1 MATYSHS
8 RLETFENCPL
18 RYRFEYID
26 GIRRDTQGIEA
37 FVGSLF
43 HETMEK
49 LYKDLKCKIYTLE
62 DLLAFYEDRWKKKY
76 GPAVTITRKDRSP
89 GDYRRLG
96 RKFIEDYY
104 RRYHPFDH
112 GRLLALE
119 KSITFDLAPDGG
131 YKMRGFIDRI
141 VQADDDTYEIHDYK
155 TSGTLPGQAKLD
167 SDRQLALYQ
176 LGLEQTWDDCKRV
189 KLVWHYVA
197 FDKQMTSSRTPKQLE
212 SLKADTIRL
221 IDRVEANRDFEPRET
236 FLCDWCAYPDLCP
249 RKKHLYAVSE
259 LPANKY
265 LEESGVKLVNEFTRL
280 KAEKAK
286 LDAKVKAIETEME
299 NVKEAAIGYAEREK
313 VEVISGGGHKLTV
326 KERLKVSC
334 PPKRTAERKALED
347 VLHEGGKWDEVST
360 VDTFALA
367 DAVKKDSWGKGLL
380 EKVKGLVKME
390 TRKQVTHSRLKAR
403 DD

>member
-43 HETMEK
+43 HEVMEK
-49 LYKDLKCKIYTLE
+49 LYKDLKCRVYALE
-62 DLLAFYEDRWKKKY
+62 ELLAFYEDCWKKKY
-76 GPAVTITRKDRSP
+76 SPSVTITRKDRSP
-89 GDYRRLG
+89 GDYQSLG

-104 RRYHPFDH
+104 RRYHPFDE
-112 GRLLALE
+112 GRVLALE
-119 KSITFDLAPDGG
+119 KSITFDLDPDGG
-131 YKMRGFIDRI
+131 YKMRGFIDRV
-141 VQADDDTYEIHDYK
+141 VQADDDTYEVHDYK

-176 LGLEQTWDDCKRV
+176 LGLEQTWDDVKRV

-197 FDKQMTSSRTPKQLE
+197 FDKQMISSRTRKQLE

-221 IDRVEANRDFEPRET
+221 IDGIEASRDFPPRES

-249 RKKHLYAVSE
+249 RKKHLHAVSE
-259 LPANKY
+259 LPANQY
-265 LEESGVKLVNEFTRL
+265 LEEGGVKLVNEFTRL
-280 KAEKAK
+280 KTDKAK
-286 LDAKVKAIETEME
+286 FDAKAKAIEAEME
-299 NVKEAAIGYAEREK
+299 KIKEAAISYAEREK

-326 KERLKVSC
+326 KERQKVSC
-334 PPKRTAERKALED
+334 PSKKSPERKALED
-347 VLHEGGKWDEVST
+347 VLHKEGKWDEVST

-367 DAVKKDSWGKGLL
+367 DAVKKESWGKDFL
-380 EKVKGLVKME
+380 KKIKGLVTIE
-390 TRKQVTHSRLKAR
+390 TRKQVTYSRLKAR